1 MLSLRD
7 ANTSART
14 MSPKDQTVNEMLE
27 ERRKE
32 LERLMA
38 GALRHLGVESYDMS
52 VVRRRKIDL
61 FDPDTPVFLIKADT
75 EPILRPED
83 ISFIAKSLKNM
94 NYNVK
99 RIEHRGERL
108 LIFV

>member
-1 MLSLRD
+1 
-7 ANTSART
+7 
-14 MSPKDQTVNEMLE
+14 MSSSSDQTVNEMLE

-32 LERLMA
+32 LVRLMA
-38 GALRHLGVESYDMS
+38 GALRHLGVDSYDLS
-52 VVRRRKIDL
+52 VVKRRKIDI

-75 EPILRPED
+75 DPVLEPED
-83 ISFIAKSLKNM
+83 VSFISQSLQNM

-99 RIEHRGERL
+99 KVEQREKRL

>member
-1 MLSLRD
+1 
-7 ANTSART
+7 
-14 MSPKDQTVNEMLE
+14 MSPKDQTVNKMLE

-32 LERLMA
+32 LERLIA
-38 GALRHLGVESYDMS
+38 GALRHLGVDSYDMS
-52 VVRRRKIDL
+52 VVKRRKINV
-61 FDPDTPVFLIKADT
+61 FDPGTPVFLIKADT
-75 EPILRPED
+75 DPILRPED
-83 ISFIAKSLKNM
+83 VSFISKNLKNM